1 MRRFEEKLPMNL
13 ISMQRLGLLTIR
25 NRSVA
30 INATRRSGGFAG
42 KRHGGR

>member
-25 NRSVA
+25 NRSA
-30 INATRRSGGFAG
+30 EAAG
-42 KRHGGR
+42 SPVSVTVDDDDQ